1 MFPNLEAE
9 LKRKNIKRADLAQLL
24 NCSVGT
30 ISEKMTGGSAFSFDA
45 AVKIKKFIG
54 VDIEQRCIDTT
65 LNRIREVFTVAG
77 SFSRTD
83 GLAG

>member
-54 VDIEQRCIDTT
+54 VDIALEELFANDGTPDT
-65 LNRIREVFTVAG
+65 A
-77 SFSRTD
+77 
-83 GLAG
+83 A